1 MDQMEKKQITNSS
14 TVRRQGSQG
23 PTRGTWNRAGSLACA
38 WELATPTFLTYF
50 CGATAPE
57 RKFITFLWTSHHLA
71 GPLSGPHEEFGSS
84 LQDQDE
90 PRVIDGREN

>member
-1 MDQMEKKQITNSS
+1 MEKKQITNSS

-57 RKFITFLWTSHHLA
+57 RKFITFLWTNHHLA
-71 GPLSGPHEEFGSS
+71 GPLSHFLGPMKS
-84 LQDQDE
+84 LGA
-90 PRVIDGREN
+90 PFKIRMSPG